1 LRRPIQ
7 ARLEA
12 WEFTKKR
19 ALTEQD
25 NSLELKQLSAV
36 FAHGLNGVLVDR
48 LGWMRRRP
56 TLGRLRGRGRV

>member
-36 FAHGLNGVLVDR
+36 FAHGKKKLSFS
-48 LGWMRRRP
+48 LGCCR
-56 TLGRLRGRGRV
+56 